1 MKGSSTSASP
11 EDGRREATVQLG
23 SGRGQAAV
31 PRDRRT
37 LGQTNT
43 LLERGVDLERLR
55 GDRLRKVQAEMRAR
69 DVGALLLTDPINIRY
84 VTGVSVMPLWSA
96 TNLAHY
102 VLVPAEGS
110 PVVFE
115 YARAKF
121 RAEEFFSDVRNAHY
135 WQARFAEGL
144 AAERSAEWGA
154 EIKDTLTG
162 WGVAD
167 AKLGVDSLDYHGFS
181 ALLGLGIRLTDADD
195 PVEAARV
202 IKTADEIELLKQ
214 SAAVSEAAMFDLEH
228 AIRPGV
234 SEHELLGVFYHK
246 MLALGGEH
254 CFSRLLSTGHKTN
267 PWFHEA
273 GSRLVRPGDLVAFDT
288 DMMGPEG
295 YVCDISRTFLCG
307 DRPTPAQK
315 EAYKVAYE
323 FNQELAGLL
332 RPGLGYAELAEDL
345 PEYPDAYREQRYT
358 FVLHGVGTDDEP
370 PFFPYPD
377 DPGAVKL
384 DGGFKENMVVS
395 VEFYAGKVGGQDGV
409 KLEDEVLITADGP
422 VMLSLYPYEDKLL

>member
-1 MKGSSTSASP
+1 MMGSSTAASR
-11 EDGRREATVQLG
+11 EGDRRKAPMQLE
-23 SGRGQAAV
+23 SGRGEKAV

-102 VLVPAEGS
+102 VLVPAEGN

-121 RAEEFFSDVRNAHY
+121 RPEEFFSDVRNARY
-135 WQARFAEGL
+135 WQARFAEGM
-144 AAERSAEWGA
+144 AAERSVEWGA
-154 EIKDTLTG
+154 EIEDTITG

-167 AKLGVDSLDYHGFS
+167 ARLGVDSLDYHGFS
-181 ALLGLGIRLTDADD
+181 ALQGLGIRLTDADD

-214 SAAVSEAAMFDLEH
+214 SAAVCEAALFDLAE

-234 SEHELLGVFYHK
+234 SEHELLGVFYTR
-246 MLALGGEH
+246 
-254 CFSRLLSTGHKTN
+254 CSRSEANTVSRGCSARGTRRTPGSTRRAAN
-267 PWFHEA
+267 SCA
-273 GSRLVRPGDLVAFDT
+273 
-288 DMMGPEG
+288 
-295 YVCDISRTFLCG
+295 
-307 DRPTPAQK
+307 PA
-315 EAYKVAYE
+315 
-323 FNQELAGLL
+323 
-332 RPGLGYAELAEDL
+332 
-345 PEYPDAYREQRYT
+345 T
-358 FVLHGVGTDDEP
+358 W
-370 PFFPYPD
+370 
-377 DPGAVKL
+377 
-384 DGGFKENMVVS
+384 
-395 VEFYAGKVGGQDGV
+395 
-409 KLEDEVLITADGP
+409 
-422 VMLSLYPYEDKLL
+422 